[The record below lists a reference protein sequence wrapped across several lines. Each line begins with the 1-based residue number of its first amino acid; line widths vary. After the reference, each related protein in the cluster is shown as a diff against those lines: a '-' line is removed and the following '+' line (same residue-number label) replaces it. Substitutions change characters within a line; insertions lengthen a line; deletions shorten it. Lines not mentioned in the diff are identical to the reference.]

1 MFKRFID
8 WFLSKTTGPKLDP
21 SREALLPRVQYSA
34 VTKTATP
41 PPISEVERGIVFA
54 VARGDS
60 LMWAML
66 VCPCGCQ
73 EVITLSLQQAHH
85 PHWRLGV
92 DAKGLPSIWP
102 SIWRTQGCRSHFWL
116 ERGRIFWA

>member
-1 MFKRFID
+1 MFKRFIG
-8 WFLSKTTGPKLDP
+8 WLFSKAAGPEFDH
-21 SREALLPRVQYSA
+21 PRKASVSHVQYSA
-34 VTKTATP
+34 VIKAATP
-41 PPISEVERGIVFA
+41 PPINAVERGIVFS

-73 EVITLSLQQAHH
+73 EVITLSLQKAHR

-116 ERGRIFWA
+116 DRGRVFWA